1 MSVIKRK
8 KRGFTLIELLV
19 VIAIIGILAAFL
31 TPAVQK
37 AREKARRTSCASNLR
52 QIGIALH
59 LYAADNNEGFPSGA
73 VGQGTMGAL
82 FSDYIDTPRV
92 WDCSS
97 DSRKAG
103 QTGLATV
110 SATKVLSSSSYAYR
124 TAQSEMNTST
134 DVIASDRGANSGGA
148 GLLQGTAALNNHS
161 LDGINALFVGGHVKW
176 VGTTGTA
183 VPRPLATADVPVL
196 ASWSAVVD

>member
-1 MSVIKRK
+1 MSLVKAK

-19 VIAIIGILAAFL
+19 VIAIIGVLAAFL

-52 QIGIALH
+52 QIGLALH
-59 LYAADNNEGFPSGA
+59 LYAGDNSEAFPSGTA
-73 VGQGTMGAL
+73 GQGTMGAL
-82 FSDYIDTPRV
+82 FSDYIDTTKV

-103 QTGLATV
+103 QTTLATV
-110 SATKVLSSSSYAYR
+110 SASKVLTNSSYAYR

-134 DVIASDRGANSGGA
+134 DVIASDRGVSNAGVLGA
-148 GLLQGTAALNNHS
+148 TTTLNHGK
-161 LDGINALFVGGHVKW
+161 DGVNALFVGGHVKW
-176 VGTTGTA
+176 EGSGATAGT
-183 VPRPLATADVPVL
+183 LNTADVPVL
-196 ASWSAVVD
+196 TSWNAVVD